1 MDLRSFKQQMTSGQ
15 RQPTAEAPTELDEAL
30 LALVSGGVAPPTP
43 GGVGGFANATWSKS
57 L

>member
-15 RQPTAEAPTELDEAL
+15 QQPTAEAPTELDEAL
-30 LALVSGGVAPPTP
+30 LALVSGGLAPSTP